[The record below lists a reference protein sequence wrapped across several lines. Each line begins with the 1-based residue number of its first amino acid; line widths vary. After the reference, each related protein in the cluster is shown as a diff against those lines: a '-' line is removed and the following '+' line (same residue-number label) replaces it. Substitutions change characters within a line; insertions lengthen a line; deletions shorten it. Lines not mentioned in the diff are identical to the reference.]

1 MMADEK
7 SPTRISHRLFATS
20 CSEMRVCVSK
30 KLLAVI
36 DMQNDFI
43 TGALGNAQCRAV
55 VSNVVKKVNHTD
67 ADIVY
72 TLDTHGEDYPDTQEG
87 RKLPVKHCIKGT
99 PGWELIPELE
109 HIQEKTH
116 FEKNTFGSTG
126 LAEWI
131 RKQEYTEVELIGV
144 CTDICVISNAMT
156 IKAFNP
162 EVEISVDAGCCA
174 GVTPQSHKTALD
186 AMRGCQI
193 RIEE

>member
-1 MMADEK
+1 M
-7 SPTRISHRLFATS
+7 
-20 CSEMRVCVSK
+20 SK

-116 FEKNTFGSTG
+116 FEKNTFGST
-126 LAEWI
+126 LS
-131 RKQEYTEVELIGV
+131 VF
-144 CTDICVISNAMT
+144 CICIFIIDSIVIFSN
-156 IKAFNP
+156 ILRHICF
-162 EVEISVDAGCCA
+162 
-174 GVTPQSHKTALD
+174 
-186 AMRGCQI
+186 
-193 RIEE
+193 

>member
-1 MMADEK
+1 MD
-7 SPTRISHRLFATS
+7 ILII
-20 CSEMRVCVSK
+20 V
-30 KLLAVI
+30 

-43 TGALGNAQCRAV
+43 TGVLGNTQCRAV

-72 TLDTHGEDYPDTQEG
+72 TLDTHGEDYLDTQEG
-87 RKLPVKHCIKGT
+87 KKLPVKHCIKGT
-99 PGWELIPELE
+99 LGWKLIPELE

-131 RKQEYTEVELIGV
+131 REQGYTEVELIG
-144 CTDICVISNAMT
+144 VISNAMT

-162 EVEISVDAGCCA
+162 EVEISVAAGCCA
-174 GVTPQSHKTALD
+174 GVTPQSHKTALE
-186 AMRGCQI
+186 AMKGCQI

>member
-1 MMADEK
+1 M
-7 SPTRISHRLFATS
+7 
-20 CSEMRVCVSK
+20 SK

-126 LAEWI
+126 LQNGFAN
-131 RKQEYTEVELIGV
+131 R
-144 CTDICVISNAMT
+144 DIQKWSLSVS
-156 IKAFNP
+156 
-162 EVEISVDAGCCA
+162 VQISVL
-174 GVTPQSHKTALD
+174 S
-186 AMRGCQI
+186 AMQ
-193 RIEE
+193 

>member
-1 MMADEK
+1 ME
-7 SPTRISHRLFATS
+7 
-20 CSEMRVCVSK
+20 VCVSK

-116 FEKNTFGSTG
+116 FEKNTFGSTQ

-131 RKQEYTEVELIGV
+131 RKQGYTEVELIGV
-144 CTDICVISNAMT
+144 CTDICVVSNAL
-156 IKAFNP
+156 ILKAYYP
-162 EVEISVDAGCCA
+162 EATVKVDAGCCA
-174 GVTPQSHKTALD
+174 GVTPEAHAAALVT
-186 AMRGCQI
+186 MRACQVDVI
-193 RIEE
+193 DK

>member
-1 MMADEK
+1 ME
-7 SPTRISHRLFATS
+7 
-20 CSEMRVCVSK
+20 VCVSK
-30 KLLAVI
+30 KLLVVI

-116 FEKNTFGSTG
+116 FEK
-126 LAEWI
+126 I
-131 RKQEYTEVELIGV
+131 RLVQQDWQNGFANR
-144 CTDICVISNAMT
+144 DIQKWSLSVS
-156 IKAFNP
+156 
-162 EVEISVDAGCCA
+162 VQISVL
-174 GVTPQSHKTALD
+174 S
-186 AMRGCQI
+186 AMQ
-193 RIEE
+193 

>member
-1 MMADEK
+1 MEV
-7 SPTRISHRLFATS
+7 R
-20 CSEMRVCVSK
+20 VSK

-43 TGALGNAQCRAV
+43 TGVLGNAQCRSV

-116 FEKNTFGSTG
+116 FEKNTFGSTQ

-131 RKQEYTEVELIGV
+131 RKQGYTEVELIGV

-186 AMRGCQI
+186 AMKGCQI

>member
-1 MMADEK
+1 M
-7 SPTRISHRLFATS
+7 
-20 CSEMRVCVSK
+20 SK

-109 HIQEKTH
+109 HIQEKTQDWQNG
-116 FEKNTFGSTG
+116 FANRNIQKWS
-126 LAEWI
+126 LSVSV
-131 RKQEYTEVELIGV
+131 Q
-144 CTDICVISNAMT
+144 
-156 IKAFNP
+156 
-162 EVEISVDAGCCA
+162 ISVL
-174 GVTPQSHKTALD
+174 S
-186 AMRGCQI
+186 AMQ
-193 RIEE
+193 